1 MIDEVRRARDLFRT
15 LAHKGFKRDRW
26 ETKTYRFTGQLSAVG
41 RDVEV
46 AIEFRDLEFTRLP
59 KLTVIN
65 PGDETPEVVAHL
77 EASGTLCFARNEDLV
92 LNRYDVSGT
101 ALMCLELA
109 RRGLERALSRKSLQG
124 EIAQEF
130 PQHWLGR
137 WLYYDIEGMAH
148 VRARL
153 YTVPRDGSP
162 ALSFLAD
169 KKNKL
174 RRLVPEESDR
184 VRIAAASQP
193 AFVFHSD
200 KELTFMP
207 GFRQPRTLGQ
217 FFAWLETMV
226 SGGTDRAV
234 DEISSE
240 FPDAPVPLFVKA
252 ENGCVGI
259 RVDSGAGMLMG
270 AQRKKGFQRILRT
283 NAARI
288 EVERHSGARI
298 DLSAVFRRNLFMQSA
313 LGGRRIA
320 LIGCGT
326 IGSHL
331 AKFLVQNGAGHEDG
345 MLMLVDNQQLEP
357 GNVGRHYLGLANVG
371 ESKAAALKR
380 ELQRQFPEASVRAER
395 ADAEGLLATFAGY
408 QLVVDSTGEEAL
420 SLAINHELIKRR
432 REGRHTADVIHVW
445 LFGNGAAGQAL
456 LVDGS
461 NFACFKCL
469 KPDHNGNW
477 RFNPLKSGTA
487 IQQTA
492 AACGEAQYVAYGV
505 AAPAM
510 TAALG
515 LQLVLDWNA
524 GTPEPRL
531 RTIRVEKKTTVEV
544 KDKNPEPSGRCPAC
558 AELQ

>member
-1 MIDEVRRARDLFRT
+1 MIDDDQSARDLFRT
-15 LAHKGFKRDRW
+15 LALKGFKRDRW
-26 ETKTYRFTGQLSAVG
+26 ETQTYRFTGQLSAVG
-41 RDVEV
+41 REIGV
-46 AIEFRDLEFTRLP
+46 AIEFRDLEFIRLP

-77 EASGTLCFARNEDLV
+77 QASGALCFARNEDLV
-92 LNRYDVSGT
+92 LNRYDVGGT
-101 ALMCLELA
+101 AIMCLELA

-137 WLYYDIEGMAH
+137 CLYYDIEEMAH

-174 RRLVPEESDR
+174 RRLVPEETDR

-200 KELTFMP
+200 NELTFMP
-207 GFRQPRTLGQ
+207 GFRQPKTFEQ
-217 FFAWLETMV
+217 FLSWLETV
-226 SGGTDRAV
+226 VPGATDRAV
-234 DEISSE
+234 YEISSE
-240 FPDAPVPLFVKA
+240 FPGAPVPLFVKA

-259 RVDSGAGMLMG
+259 MVDSVAGMLMA
-270 AQRKKGFQRILRT
+270 AQRKRGFQRIVRT
-283 NAARI
+283 NAAKI
-288 EVERHSGARI
+288 EVERYSGTRI
-298 DLSAVFRRNLFMQSA
+298 DLPAVFRRNLFMQSP

-357 GNVGRHYLGLANVG
+357 GNVGRHYLGVANVG

-380 ELQRQFPEASVRAER
+380 ELQRQFPEASVSAEG
-395 ADAEGLLATFAGY
+395 ADAERLLATFAGY

-420 SLAINHELIKRR
+420 SLAINHELVKRR
-432 REGRHTADVIHVW
+432 SEGRQTADVIHVW

-456 LVDGS
+456 LVDRS
-461 NFACFKCL
+461 EFACFKCL
-469 KPDHNGNW
+469 KPDHNGKW
-477 RFNPLKSGTA
+477 RFNPLKSETA

-510 TAALG
+510 AAALG
-515 LQLVLDWNA
+515 LQLVLDWNV
-524 GTPEPRL
+524 GKPGPRL
-531 RTIRVEKKTTVEV
+531 RTVRVEKKNTVEI

-558 AELQ
+558 ADLQ